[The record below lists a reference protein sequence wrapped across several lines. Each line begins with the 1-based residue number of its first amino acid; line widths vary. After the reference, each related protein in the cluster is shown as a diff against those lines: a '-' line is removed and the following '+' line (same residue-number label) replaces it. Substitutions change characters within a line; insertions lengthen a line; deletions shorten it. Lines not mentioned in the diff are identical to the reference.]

1 MALSLDE
8 INLVSKR
15 WYGNA
20 VDISGKY
27 WERTGGE
34 MTTNAI
40 AGKWHADDM
49 YGYPKTTAGTV
60 WGSNVEEP
68 GWPTRDEVAEMMYD
82 RAMATTCGTY
92 TYIQPMEEK
101 RMVDVYQVFV
111 LNRETEE
118 LLSTQTTVGEGEAD
132 AMLGFELTDEMKKL
146 KRMDKLSILTTRV
159 GQFEKYEI
167 QEVRV
172 RGGSLEEA

>member
-1 MALSLDE
+1 MSISIDE
-8 INLVSKR
+8 INTVA
-15 WYGNA
+15 N
-20 VDISGKY
+20 KY
-27 WERTGGE
+27 FGGD
-34 MTTNAI
+34 T
-40 AGKWHADDM
+40 
-49 YGYPKTTAGTV
+49 YGYPKTTAGAN
-60 WGSNVEEP
+60 WKSNAEAP

-82 RAMATTCGTY
+82 KAMASGNAVLAGGMATACQAYPIY
-92 TYIQPMEEK
+92 TGWEDNLKEKK

-132 AMLGFELTDEMKKL
+132 AILGFELTDEMKKL
-146 KRMDKLSILTTRV
+146 KRMDKLSILTTRL